1 MFCGKILGVK
11 LVSGNAGVSRV
22 FCENLAAGRSVLSC
36 ASQCCDLL
44 KFTSWGCVSVT
55 VGSNFYVCMLLLC
68 RTQNRKH
75 GTLDLPL
82 GCKTELIYGL
92 RIIFFGTLVTNYHV
106 TQKSVGI
113 YLLINIYIQM
123 PDLDTCSNDSSQ
135 PTPCPL
141 QVSIV
146 IPGGCSFT
154 VCVCEKKGPATS

>member
-1 MFCGKILGVK
+1 MLEFLVPCYSRFCYVTSRLSDPPVSDEIECSVFCGKILGVK

-113 YLLINIYIQM
+113 YLQ
-123 PDLDTCSNDSSQ
+123 
-135 PTPCPL
+135 
-141 QVSIV
+141 
-146 IPGGCSFT
+146 
-154 VCVCEKKGPATS
+154 